1 MTIEGLSIPDLN
13 AAQEVKPMNGGIS
26 HRSTET
32 FTSVR
37 GEETLNTP
45 SSGCSLPFSPV
56 ICSIR
61 LVSRFLS
68 AAKTP
73 AAKAQSNIPIILFFI
88 NALFNVDEIRITL
101 HCLYCK

>member
-1 MTIEGLSIPDLN
+1 MTIAGLSIAGLN
-13 AAQEVKPMNGGIS
+13 AAQEVKPMKGGIG

-45 SSGCSLPFSPV
+45 SSGFSLPLSPV

-73 AAKAQSNIPIILFFI
+73 ATKVQRSIAVVLFFI
-88 NALFNVDEIRITL
+88 NALWFISMKQLL
-101 HCLYCK
+101 HR